1 MKKILIVLFLLSS
14 FTFTSFA
21 NITDSFPQLT
31 GRVVDNANL
40 LSQSQKDSL
49 TQILKT
55 HEEKTSNQIVV
66 LTLKSLDG
74 YEIAD
79 YSYQLGRYWQIG
91 QKDKNNGVLL
101 VIALNDKKLRIEV
114 GYGLEGA
121 LTDKIS
127 HEIIEY
133 TLKPKFRVNQY
144 YSGIQSAVNKIIQ
157 AINGEYKNDGKVSK
171 NSDNEEFFPLIFFA
185 VIFLSILGNGLAK
198 TLRKQALYKATKAS
212 IPSSFFG
219 FFVYAMSSAFTSYNI
234 ILALIIF
241 VVVFVFNFINTR
253 NVDFNKLKSIKDNS
267 SNRSRSGFGGFSNRR
282 GGGFTSRGG
291 GFSGGGGGFGGGGAS
306 GGW

>member
-1 MKKILIVLFLLSS
+1 MKKILIVIFLLSS
-14 FTFTSFA
+14 FIFSSFA

-31 GRVVDNANL
+31 GRVVDKANL

-49 TQILKT
+49 TQILKA
-55 HEEKTSNQIVV
+55 HEEKSSNQIVV

-79 YSYQLGRYWQIG
+79 YSYQLGRYWGIG
-91 QKDKNNGVLL
+91 QKDKNNGVLI

-127 HEIIEY
+127 FEIIEY
-133 TLKPKFRVNQY
+133 TLKPKFRSDQY
-144 YSGIQSAVNKIIQ
+144 YEGIKSAVNKIIQ
-157 AINGEYKNDGKVSK
+157 AINGEYKNDKKVTKSN
-171 NSDNEEFFPLIFFA
+171 NSEEFIPLIFFA
-185 VIFLSILGNGLAK
+185 LIFLSILGNGVAR
-198 TLRKQALYKATKAS
+198 TLRKQALYKATKSS

-219 FFVYAMSSAFTSYNI
+219 FFVYIMGSAFTSYSI

-241 VVVFVFNFINTR
+241 VVIFVFNFINTR
-253 NVDFNKLKSIKDNS
+253 NVDFDKLKSIKRNS
-267 SNRSRSGFGGFSNRR
+267 SNKSHSGFGGFSS
-282 GGGFTSRGG
+282 GGGFSSSGG

>member
-14 FTFTSFA
+14 FSFTSFA
-21 NITDSFPQLT
+21 NITDSFPKLS

-40 LSQSQKDSL
+40 LSQSQRDSL
-49 TQILKT
+49 TQILKA

-66 LTLKSLDG
+66 LTLNSLDG

-133 TLKPKFRVNQY
+133 TLKPKFRASQY

-171 NSDNEEFFPLIFFA
+171 NSDNEEFFSLIFFA
-185 VIFLSILGNGLAK
+185 VIFLSILGNGLAR
-198 TLRKQALYKATKAS
+198 TLKKQALYKATKAS

-219 FFVYAMSSAFTSYNI
+219 FFVYAMGAAFTSYNI

-253 NVDFNKLKSIKDNS
+253 NVDFDKLKSIKDNS
-267 SNRSRSGFGGFSNRR
+267 SNKSHHGFGGFSNRR
-282 GGGFTSRGG
+282 GGGFSSG